1 MEPLFRLLSE
11 TDIQEAEALGKAMR
25 FGAMF
30 SIGDPSQA
38 GALRWNQK
46 KRELTLALTE
56 DGVGL
61 FGEVAQARFAALALA
76 LKAQTRVVLKASE

>member
-1 MEPLFRLLSE
+1 
-11 TDIQEAEALGKAMR
+11 MR

-38 GALRWNQK
+38 GSLRWNPK

-56 DGVGL
+56 DGLGL
-61 FGEVAQARFAALALA
+61 FGEVAQARFAALAQA
-76 LKAQTRVVLKASE
+76 LKAQTKVVAKAAA

>member
-38 GALRWNQK
+38 GELLWSPK
-46 KRELTLALTE
+46 KRQLTLSLTE

-61 FGEVAQARFAALALA
+61 FGEVAQARFAALAIA
-76 LKAQTRVVLKASE
+76 LKATTRVALKEPA